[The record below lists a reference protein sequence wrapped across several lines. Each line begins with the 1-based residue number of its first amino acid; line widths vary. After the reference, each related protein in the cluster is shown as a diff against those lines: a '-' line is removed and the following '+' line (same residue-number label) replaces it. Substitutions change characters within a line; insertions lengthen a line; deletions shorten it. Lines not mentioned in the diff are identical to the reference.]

1 MAARLAAVFCILI
14 SLLVPVQGRAFLFG
28 EFGLKEEM
36 EMGRE
41 FDAMIRST
49 MPMIEDPVV
58 RDYVQGLVSRII
70 RRVPPQPYA
79 FSAGVIQNDIL
90 NAFASPGGF
99 VFVFSGLIMGMEHEE
114 ELAAV
119 LCHEVAHITQQH
131 IAKQVERGRTI
142 TAASL
147 LGVLAGVAAG
157 VAGGG
162 SAGGAA
168 MVGSLAAGTSAMLK
182 YSRIDEDEADRVG
195 LQYLV
200 RCGYSPRGM
209 LGAFETLKKMD
220 WNRSSA
226 FPSYLTTHPD
236 LETRLAGIRASFP
249 SFSPDVLKRRSDDR
263 AFLRIQALLMARHAG
278 PDLARQYFSQ
288 KKLDDALRS
297 MGRGI
302 LAARLNSIREAEGFF
317 RQALASSPDDPL
329 ILREA
334 GVFEYHKGDIHAAL
348 RHLERALDRSSRDY
362 YGRFFYARAL
372 SDTGSSAEAQKHF
385 KEVLRCVPK
394 DSEVH
399 FYFGRSLGTSGRTF
413 DGFIHLAYASL
424 YAGDLRMAKDHLSRA
439 RGLAKTPDDKKA
451 IEGFDK
457 RFEEYSKMLK
467 KISREKQ

>member
-1 MAARLAAVFCILI
+1 MAARLAAVFCILC
-14 SLLVPVQGRAFLFG
+14 SLLFPVQAQAFLFG

-41 FDAMIRST
+41 FDAMIRSS
-49 MPMIEDPVV
+49 MPVIEDPEIK
-58 RDYVQGLVSRII
+58 DYVQRLVSKII
-70 RRVPPQPYA
+70 GKLPPQPYA
-79 FSAGVIQNDIL
+79 FSASVIQNDIL

-99 VFVFSGLIMGMEHEE
+99 VFVFSGLIMGMEHEA

-147 LGVLAGVAAG
+147 LGVLAGIAAG

-162 SAGGAA
+162 NAGGAA

-200 RCGYSPRGM
+200 RCGYNPRGM

-236 LETRLAGIRASFP
+236 LETRLAGIRASLPSFP
-249 SFSPDVLKRRSDDR
+249 SDVLKRRDDDR
-263 AFLRIQALLMARHAG
+263 DFLRIQALLMARHASPG
-278 PDLARQYFSQ
+278 VARQYFLQ
-288 KKLDDALRS
+288 KKLADPLRS
-297 MGRGI
+297 MGKGI
-302 LAARLNSIREAEGFF
+302 VAARQNNIREAEGLV
-317 RQALASSPDDPL
+317 RQALASSPDDLL

-334 GVFEYHKGDIHAAL
+334 GIFEYHKGDIHAAL
-348 RHLERALDRSSRDY
+348 RHLERVIDRSPRDY
-362 YGRFFYARAL
+362 YARFFYARAL
-372 SDTGSSAEAQKHF
+372 DDTGSAAAAQKHF
-385 KEVLRCVPK
+385 QEVLRFVPK

-399 FYFGRSLGTSGRTF
+399 FCYGKSLGVSGRSF
-413 DGFIHLAYASL
+413 AGFIHLAYASL
-424 YAGDLRMAKDHLSRA
+424 YSGDLRKAKNHLGKARA
-439 RGLAKTPDDKKA
+439 LAKTPGDSMA
-451 IEGFDK
+451 IKEFDK
-457 RFEEYSKMLK
+457 RYEEHSKMLK
-467 KISREKQ
+467 KISREKP